1 VIGGSGSRTSAIGGS
16 RASPIGDWLAGAA
29 PKAGAAGRAARA
41 ARASKAHTLFEAT
54 HKTPTGMKAVL
65 KQACCSQRRSLSSSR
80 EIRDKIR
87 KHALKEATPVSLK
100 QLYAF
105 GSIDRT
111 KDAELMAA
119 KYLAYELPIRFAQR
133 AEELSAL
140 PLGLSDHE
148 QIVAV
153 REMYMKCCKRL
164 FDFGALS
171 TASDIPKFETLLREM
186 MEEKNQMA
194 VVQTMAMGVMALRR
208 KLDREGVSLQEHAEN
223 VQIIDPILD
232 RFYMS
237 RIGLRFIV
245 DQYIESKYSR
255 PGFSGIIES
264 ECSPKE
270 VARQAA
276 EDASMICRSHFGVA
290 PAFEIVQHHFESDFN
305 QQHFTY
311 VPMHMHYII
320 LELMKNALRATV
332 QRHMRDEATGKVKT
346 FAQIVGDEDEIE
358 ETLPPVKIVISVGD
372 EDVTFKISDEGG
384 GIPRSELAWV
394 WTYMHSTAARPNSI
408 AIGSMLMPGNTT
420 IHEEDNDTSTPLAG
434 YGVGLPMSRL
444 YARYFGGDLDI
455 KSMEGF
461 GTDCYLHLNRC
472 ELLCVVWPL
481 L

>member
-1 VIGGSGSRTSAIGGS
+1 
-16 RASPIGDWLAGAA
+16 
-29 PKAGAAGRAARA
+29 
-41 ARASKAHTLFEAT
+41 
-54 HKTPTGMKAVL
+54 
-65 KQACCSQRRSLSSSR
+65 
-80 EIRDKIR
+80 
-87 KHALKEATPVSLK
+87 VSLK
-100 QLYAF
+100 QLYDF
-105 GSIDRT
+105 GDIDRT

-133 AEELSAL
+133 AEELTEL
-140 PLGLSDHE
+140 PLGLSDQM

-153 REMYMKCCKRL
+153 REMYMKCCERM
-164 FDFGALS
+164 FNFGGLKTS
-171 TASDIPKFETLLREM
+171 GDIPKFEALLRDM

-208 KLDREGVSLQEHAEN
+208 KLDKQLVSVEEHSAN
-223 VQIIDPILD
+223 VQIVDPILD

-255 PGFSGIIES
+255 PGFSGIIEK

-270 VARQAA
+270 VARLAA
-276 EDASMICRSHFGVA
+276 EDASMICRSTFGVS
-290 PAFEIVQHHFESDFN
+290 PAFEIVQHHHESSFS
-305 QQHFTY
+305 QHHFTY

-332 QRHMRDEATGKVKT
+332 MRHMKDETTGKVKT
-346 FAQIVGDEDEIE
+346 FQQIVGDEDEIE
-358 ETLPPVKIVISVGD
+358 EALPPVRIAISVGD

-394 WTYMHSTAARPNSI
+394 WTYMHSTAPRPNSI
-408 AIGSMLMPGNTT
+408 AIGSMLMPGNDT
-420 IHEEDNDTSTPLAG
+420 IHEEDHTSTPLAG

-472 ELLCVVWPL
+472 TRYSCLLLSGLFICRVTLTPHCGAHSL
-481 L
+481 TPRPFLPFDQTRR